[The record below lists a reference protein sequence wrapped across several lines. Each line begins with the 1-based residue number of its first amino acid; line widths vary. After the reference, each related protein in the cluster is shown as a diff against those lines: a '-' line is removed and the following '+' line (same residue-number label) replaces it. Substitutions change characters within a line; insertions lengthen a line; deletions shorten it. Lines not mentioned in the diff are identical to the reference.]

1 MIIARVEQ
9 DDKGRNIAIGENG
22 EVLGYVYIAV
32 PSEGLDRKD
41 STFAGIMDEG
51 E

>member
-1 MIIARVEQ
+1 MKIASVEQ
-9 DDKGRNIAIGENG
+9 DDKGRNIAIGEDG

-32 PSEGLDRKD
+32 PSEGVER
-41 STFAGIMDEG
+41 SGIVDEG